1 MKNNVNDTERSILSI
16 FIIFE
21 FHILVLRIGLFLL
34 LNTYYVRLGE
44 NWFIFFSVIN

>member
-21 FHILVLRIGLFLL
+21 FYILVLRIGLFLL
-34 LNTYYVRLGE
+34 LNTYVRLGE
-44 NWFIFFSVIN
+44 NWLIFFS